1 MIAIKEII
9 NDSYI
14 VEKYTIKEGNKVYGT
29 ITLNITGVYVCYVKN
44 SMSNGTY
51 SNFTLYNDSLKHIF
65 ESHYK
70 EYQITPVRMKG
81 VKYPRS

>member
-29 ITLNITGVYVCYVKN
+29 ITLNTTGVYECYVRKLI
-44 SMSNGTY
+44 GTY
-51 SNFTLYNDSLKHIF
+51 SCFALYDDALKHIF

-70 EYQITPVRMKG
+70 EYQITPVRLKG
-81 VKYPRS
+81 VKYPK